1 MSHEISLITYL
12 RFLSCWMNEKI
23 KQRLET
29 LDGTISLGDLKN
41 EVSLMSIANEFP
53 YLRSKGHHLQM
64 DGLLNMM
71 GMKQDVS
78 LQLVLKSYVEIMK
91 Y

>member
-1 MSHEISLITYL
+1 MTVMSHEISLITYL

-53 YLRSKGHHLQM
+53 
-64 DGLLNMM
+64 
-71 GMKQDVS
+71 
-78 LQLVLKSYVEIMK
+78 
-91 Y
+91 